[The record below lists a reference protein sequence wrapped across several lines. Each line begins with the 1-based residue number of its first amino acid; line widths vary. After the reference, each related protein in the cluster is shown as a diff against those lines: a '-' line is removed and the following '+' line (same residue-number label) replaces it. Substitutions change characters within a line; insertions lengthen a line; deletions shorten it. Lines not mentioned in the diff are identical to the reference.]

1 MGGLFEENLS
11 KTEGNRRTRPAF
23 LHNILKFLT
32 RVEGGIGGPNTPV
45 SALGSPVNFTP
56 NLSLI
61 KIQTTTR
68 AGFTIT
74 FTWTLRADAC
84 FKDSLATGI
93 ENLNNFRRKIRR
105 FQPVNAAAWNT
116 ECGLCEKL
124 ELAGWRRWCSA
135 KSCLTTADRQNVL
148 HKANGTRGATFAA
161 PNRWFLWQIFK

>member
-1 MGGLFEENLS
+1 MRLLPAVDGGKLFDEICL

-32 RVEGGIGGPNTPV
+32 RVDGGGIGGPNTPV

-74 FTWTLRADAC
+74 FA
-84 FKDSLATGI
+84 
-93 ENLNNFRRKIRR
+93 
-105 FQPVNAAAWNT
+105 
-116 ECGLCEKL
+116 
-124 ELAGWRRWCSA
+124 
-135 KSCLTTADRQNVL
+135 
-148 HKANGTRGATFAA
+148 
-161 PNRWFLWQIFK
+161 